1 MVRYIIMQYVNY
13 RQLKRTLVTDLPRE
27 VAALGTTY
35 EQFLLS
41 QAYATDK
48 L

>member
-1 MVRYIIMQYVNY
+1 MQYINY
-13 RQLKRTLVTDLPRE
+13 RQLKKTLVTQLPQE
-27 VAALGTTY
+27 VAQLGTTY